1 MQLVKASRD
10 ALLKPLQVVSGIVE
24 RRQTLPILANILV
37 RKDGERV
44 SFTAVRIGFP
54 FYTLGIVLGVLAVV
68 FLPFFGGTWLADRLG
83 QPLVAVALG
92 DVADIEVDAL
102 PGRKLSGRV
111 YEIANSAKSANGQA
125 QAQSQ
130 TQKTEFLVKVA
141 IAEPPEELR
150 PGMTAAADIVTDTK
164 DAALSVPVQCVTV
177 RTLEQLKGDD
187 KGEGKGKQEAAGVP
201 AANADDGAGGFKAD
215 EDGFV
220 QIVFVLEDGK
230 AVARQVE
237 TGLQGENLLEITSG
251 LKAGET
257 VISGGYRAI
266 SRDLKNG
273 ARVEVNNEAKDKAEK
288 A

>member
-1 MQLVKASRD
+1 M
-10 ALLKPLQVVSGIVE
+10 
-24 RRQTLPILANILV
+24 
-37 RKDGERV
+37 
-44 SFTAVRIGFP
+44 
-54 FYTLGIVLGVLAVV
+54 
-68 FLPFFGGTWLADRLG
+68 
-83 QPLVAVALG
+83 
-92 DVADIEVDAL
+92 
-102 PGRKLSGRV
+102 
-111 YEIANSAKSANGQA
+111 YEIANSAKTANGQA

-141 IAEPPEELR
+141 IAEPPDELR

-164 DAALSVPVQCVTV
+164 DSALSVPVQCVTV
-177 RTLEQLKGDD
+177 RTLEQLKGED
-187 KGEGKGKQEAAGVP
+187 KGKGKQEAAGVP
-201 AANADDGAGGFKAD
+201 DAKADDGAGGFKAD

-251 LKAGET
+251 LKPGET